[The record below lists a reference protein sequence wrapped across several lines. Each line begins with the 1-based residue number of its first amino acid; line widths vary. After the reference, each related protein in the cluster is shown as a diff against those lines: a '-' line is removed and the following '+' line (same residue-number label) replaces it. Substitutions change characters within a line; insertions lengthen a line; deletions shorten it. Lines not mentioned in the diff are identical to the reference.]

1 MASTIFFVL
10 GTLLLSLN
18 FVRPFGLAISDW
30 LYIISMGLAL
40 LETIIV
46 DRKNLKLWTTNHF
59 QWFAFLILLGG
70 IISLVNSKNIKIA
83 LFEIAQQLYVITLF
97 ISLTWIMVRRGKTK
111 AILMALILSGVFAAI
126 IAAVDYITGSR
137 LGPMLSGKPNVQF
150 WERFAGPLGHPN
162 KFGYFLVITSAM
174 TFLFFQ
180 KERKWISRALWIFL
194 FLIQIFGIYLSGSM
208 TAYVGFV
215 TSFLFLFIASF
226 KGRKVISMSF
236 AIGIITILIIII
248 SFSLLSDFRKMNFI
262 DRATNN
268 ITLSIYRVRTFT
280 ANSRWIG
287 YKDAIE
293 IILNSPIIGVG
304 YDQVPTSNVGPEQRS
319 LDVHNVLLQTWYT
332 GGVLAFIGLIGIYSL
347 LGFYSLKTLLGVNNR
362 EQQMLISVLASLTL
376 AILIMDQFQDAIYQR
391 EKWLIIALFV
401 SWIWNTDSTS
411 QINEKERIK
420 EKPHF

>member
-18 FVRPFGLAISDW
+18 LVRPFGLAISDW

-83 LFEIAQQLYVITLF
+83 SFEIVQQLYVITLF

-137 LGPMLSGKPNVQF
+137 LGPMLSGTPNAHAQF

-162 KFGYFLVITSAM
+162 KFGYFLVITSVM

-180 KERKWISRALWIFL
+180 KEKKWISRALWIFL

-208 TAYVGFV
+208 TAYVGIV

-236 AIGIITILIIII
+236 AIGTITILIIII

-262 DRATNN
+262 DTATNN

-280 ANSRWIG
+280 ANSRWTG

-304 YDQVPTSNVGPEQRS
+304 YDQVSTSNVGPEQRS

-332 GGVLAFIGLIGIYSL
+332 GGVLAFIGFIGIYSL

-362 EQQMLISVLASLTL
+362 GQQMLISALASLTL

-391 EKWLIIALFV
+391 EKWLVIAIFV
-401 SWIWNTDSTS
+401 SWIWNPDSTS
-411 QINEKERIK
+411 PNL
-420 EKPHF
+420 